1 MKIAD
6 CSFLGIFLSLAG
18 IIAEQMMVSTQ
29 FGQQQENID
38 VLRSANEVKDAMAKQ
53 LERHWEQHQHE
64 MESLK
69 MEVTQKDTSLEQL
82 QL

>member
-1 MKIAD
+1 MKLFVIT
-6 CSFLGIFLSLAG
+6 
-18 IIAEQMMVSTQ
+18 EQMMVSTQ

-53 LERHWEQHQHE
+53 LEKHWEQHQNQV
-64 MESLK
+64 ESLK
-69 MEVTQKDTSLEQL
+69 MEIAQKETAFEQL